1 LGFPLALLL
10 LFGELGFGFFGP
22 KEDGISWKGRREEWG
37 RMTYEEA
44 EVSPRVAAIVVEA
57 GKNARTISSKFGH
70 LRAQTT
76 HSLSGRLLISQNSPK
91 NHETPGTLLQQIGW
105 LG

>member
-22 KEDGISWKGRREEWG
+22 KEDGISWKGRWEEWG

-44 EVSPRVAAIVVEA
+44 EVSP
-57 GKNARTISSKFGH
+57 
-70 LRAQTT
+70 
-76 HSLSGRLLISQNSPK
+76 
-91 NHETPGTLLQQIGW
+91 
-105 LG
+105 